1 MYGEQYGEYAYW
13 CLGVKVELNTNLH
26 RLQSCKLLTVIEV
39 NFIILTWE
47 N

>member
-1 MYGEQYGEYAYW
+1 MENSMENMDTDAW
-13 CLGVKVELNTNLH
+13 VLRVELNTNLH
-26 RLQSCKLLTVIEV
+26 RLQSCKLLTVIKV